1 MTAMSRD
8 DQDLLLERMTWNEA
22 RAARDGHRLL
32 IIPIGAIEQHGPHLP
47 LGTDTIVGFELARR
61 VARRHGAVVAP
72 AMCYAARS
80 SPRSGGGGRSFP
92 GSTGVTAQTLVDI
105 VKDVTSE
112 FFRSGFRRVA
122 YLNAHYENSPLVYE
136 ALTEA
141 IEPYQ
146 ETCKAIMVNWWEQIQ
161 PEDIGQIFGEN
172 FPGWEAEH
180 AGVAETSLM
189 EELRPELVRTEL
201 KGEGGTPRLAA
212 YDIFPTPTDVIPPN
226 GVPWRSDPA
235 SPQIGRYLAGVLVDR
250 ISGILDREFPQPA
263 AAAGAAPLPGGTA
276 GEEAL
281 RGG

>member
-1 MTAMSRD
+1 MTAMHGD
-8 DQDLLLERMTWNEA
+8 DQDLLLEHMTWNEA
-22 RAARDGHRLL
+22 QAALRDHRLL
-32 IIPIGAIEQHGPHLP
+32 VIPTGATEQHGPHLP
-47 LGTDTIVGFELARR
+47 LGTDAIVAFELARR
-61 VARRHGAVVAP
+61 VARRHGSIVAP
-72 AMCYAARS
+72 PMYYTARS

-92 GSTGVTAQTLVDI
+92 GSTGVRGQTLIAI
-105 VKDVTSE
+105 VHDVTSE
-112 FFRSGFRRVA
+112 FFRSGFHRIA
-122 YLNAHYENSPLVYE
+122 YLNGHYENSQLVYE

-146 ETCKAIMVNWWEQIQ
+146 QTCKAIMVNWWEQIV

-189 EELRPELVRTEL
+189 EELRPDLVRTAL

-212 YDIFPTPTDVIPPN
+212 YDIFPPPSDVIPPN

-235 SPQIGRYLAGVLVDR
+235 SPRIGKYLAGVLVDR
-250 ISGILDREFPQPA
+250 ISGIFDREFPA
-263 AAAGAAPLPGGTA
+263 RAAPLPGAAASEG
-276 GEEAL
+276 AL